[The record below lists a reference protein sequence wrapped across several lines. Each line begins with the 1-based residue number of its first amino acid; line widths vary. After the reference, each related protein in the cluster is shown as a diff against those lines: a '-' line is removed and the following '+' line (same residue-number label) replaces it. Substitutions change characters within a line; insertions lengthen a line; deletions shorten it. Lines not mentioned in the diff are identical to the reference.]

1 MSCFAFLTPDCGLKK
16 DGGQI
21 GFAEYHIIG
30 KGALCLMMW
39 ERTKTT
45 MDSVLEELLGNASK
59 AVVET
64 VRTLKNYW
72 ALQRTNRQSP
82 MGI

>member
-16 DGGQI
+16 DGWQI
-21 GFAEYHIIG
+21 GYAEYHLIG
-30 KGALCLMMW
+30 KGALCRMKW

-59 AVVET
+59 AVVGT

-72 ALQRTNRQSP
+72 ALQRTNRQSA